1 MVGFPAIRSLLIK
14 VIFMAQRIGPRELE
28 LRAMREERD
37 KRAEAARKAWAK
49 ATVKPRPTPRKVAD
63 KKMTEKG

>member
-1 MVGFPAIRSLLIK
+1 
-14 VIFMAQRIGPRELE
+14 MAQRIGPRELE

-49 ATVKPRPTPRKVAD
+49 ATVKPRPTPRKQVD
-63 KKMTEKG
+63 PK